1 MTETQIQSHLQPH
14 IETIRDCIY
23 GGHER
28 YQQILNDG
36 PDLRSAYGVR
46 EAATCTHAL
55 ICQYAREHFQGV
67 SGVQMSESPKFLVLV
82 FDAGFNLRFKKLD
95 DYRLASYNRTDQA
108 TRVAR
113 QDPDPFLPFPDFEFK
128 EVLPNDG
135 PMLVAGYQ
143 LDPTG
148 TQIDDTLITCPAG
161 RNRNAWWFSMNQQ
174 LGIRENTGLLLPLT
188 TPVVLVPPITAKKD
202 ARKTKQA

>member
-1 MTETQIQSHLQPH
+1 MTETLIRSHLQPLLE
-14 IETIRDCIY
+14 ITRGCIY
-23 GGHER
+23 SGHER
-28 YQQILNDG
+28 YQKTLDDG
-36 PDLRSAYGVR
+36 PDLRSAYGASQ
-46 EAATCTHAL
+46 AATCTNAL
-55 ICQYAREHFQGV
+55 ICQYAREHFQSV
-67 SGVQMSESPKFLVLV
+67 SGVQMSETLKFLVLV

-95 DYRLASYNRTDQA
+95 YCRLASYNRTDQA

-113 QDPDPFLPFPDFEFK
+113 QEPFLPFPDFDEFK

-148 TQIDDTLITCPAG
+148 TQIIDTLITCPAG
-161 RNRNAWWFSMNQQ
+161 RNRNAWWFSMDQQ
-174 LGIRENTGLLLPLT
+174 LGIREDAGLLLPLT
-188 TPVVLVPPITAKKD
+188 TPVRPVPAIAAKKD